1 MNDSLFEGRTEI
13 EAVAMYV
20 GQRLDLRAFEHFEQ
34 LASGPL
40 AVRAGASGAAVLFR
54 YGVVVFFGLTAA
66 EAVGF
71 LQDIGRLIIDAI
83 EEPQT
88 EEVVLVI
95 QEGASEGVEQSH
107 IRLQSSD
114 IERLQLVADVLAKSV
129 VLAHYEITIAAQFD
143 RIEPLATNLK
153 QAGRTGH
160 KGRELLKYIGDM
172 LTIESKM
179 VGRVGVSEKP
189 ELLWEHPGLERL
201 YARLEDEYEL
211 EERHIALDRKL
222 MLISRTAETLSGILQ
237 NQRSLRV
244 EWYIVILIV
253 LEIVITLADKFV
265 G

>member
-1 MNDSLFEGRTEI
+1 
-13 EAVAMYV
+13 MYV

-40 AVRAGASGAAVLFR
+40 AVRAGASGVAVLFR
-54 YGVVVFFGLTAA
+54 YGVVVFFGLSAA

-71 LQDIGRLIIDAI
+71 LEDIRRLIIDPI
-83 EEPQT
+83 EEPET
-88 EEVVLVI
+88 EEVVLAI
-95 QEGASEGVEQSH
+95 QEGGNEGVEASR
-107 IRLQSSD
+107 IRLQSAN
-114 IERLQLVADVLAKSV
+114 IQRLQLVADVLAKSV
-129 VLAHYEITIAAQFD
+129 VLAHYEITIGGQFD
-143 RIEPLATNLK
+143 QIEPLATNLQ

-189 ELLWEHPGLERL
+189 ELLWEFPELERL
-201 YARLEDEYEL
+201 YGRLGDEYEL
-211 EERHIALDRKL
+211 EERHTALDRKL

-253 LEIVITLADKFV
+253 LEIVITLVDKFLP
-265 G
+265 